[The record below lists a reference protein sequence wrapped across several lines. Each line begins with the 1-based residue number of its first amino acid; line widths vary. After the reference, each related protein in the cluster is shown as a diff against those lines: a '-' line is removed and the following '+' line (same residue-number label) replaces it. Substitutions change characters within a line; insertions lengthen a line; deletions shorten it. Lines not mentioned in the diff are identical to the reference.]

1 MEVVAFWIALAAVL
15 IAGGWV
21 KSRNEAEKHETLR
34 RLIDKGG
41 AVDEAQIRALL
52 YPPPLHAGTPW
63 WVRQRAKGDINRGLR
78 VVGTIAMCL
87 AIGLIV
93 FFTPL
98 WFRGI
103 EEDAIIGVG
112 FGAVIFA
119 LGAGFFI
126 ASRFTEKPALDD
138 AGAHAVE

>member
-52 YPPPLHAGTPW
+52 YPPQLQAGTPW
-63 WVRQRAKGDINRGLR
+63 WVRQRAKGDTHRGLR

-98 WFRGI
+98 WLRGI

>member
-1 MEVVAFWIALAAVL
+1 
-15 IAGGWV
+15 
-21 KSRNEAEKHETLR
+21 
-34 RLIDKGG
+34 
-41 AVDEAQIRALL
+41 
-52 YPPPLHAGTPW
+52 
-63 WVRQRAKGDINRGLR
+63 
-78 VVGTIAMCL
+78 MCV

-98 WFRGI
+98 WLRGI